1 MNFNYSIK
9 YEDLP
14 NISILMP
21 IYNRRNWLFL
31 IINNLVN
38 MDYPKNKL
46 EFIFDDDG
54 TEKTF
59 ENEVERMNFENITGI
74 KTIYLYNKN
83 KRTIGQKRNN
93 LVKKANNK
101 LCIFMDSDDLYI
113 PSYIRYSYEVMV
125 KEKASL
131 VGSNQMIFLFP
142 KKKWKLTAIQCPA
155 KRQIHEATMLFTK
168 KHFRAM
174 GGFINNSQ
182 GEGAKMIDSMKDC
195 KIAETDCAFCMV
207 CIGHD
212 DNTINKDNF
221 ADIEDLTHYSKIPDK
236 EKKFILMGM
245 GLVHNFDN
253 VDDDLLT

>member
-142 KKKWKLTAIQCPA
+142 TKNWKLTAIQCP
-155 KRQIHEATMLFTK
+155 RG
-168 KHFRAM
+168 R
-174 GGFINNSQ
+174 
-182 GEGAKMIDSMKDC
+182 C
-195 KIAETDCAFCMV
+195 
-207 CIGHD
+207 
-212 DNTINKDNF
+212 
-221 ADIEDLTHYSKIPDK
+221 
-236 EKKFILMGM
+236 
-245 GLVHNFDN
+245 
-253 VDDDLLT
+253 